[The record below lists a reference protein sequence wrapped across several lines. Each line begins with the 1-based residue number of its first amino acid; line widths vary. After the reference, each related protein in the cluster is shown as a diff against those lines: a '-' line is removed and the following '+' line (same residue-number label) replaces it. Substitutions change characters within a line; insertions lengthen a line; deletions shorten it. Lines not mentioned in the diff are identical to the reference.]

1 MYLRW
6 AGLSFFATGLAT
18 DVDVAALRRNLG
30 SVGAQLDFR
39 MVTLS
44 HLDSTLSFGYAVAG
58 EEGARASSQLMVSFK
73 IM

>member
-1 MYLRW
+1 
-6 AGLSFFATGLAT
+6 
-18 DVDVAALRRNLG
+18 
-30 SVGAQLDFR
+30 